1 MQINKRRRKI
11 RSPQKTSRTE
21 KSSISNI
28 EEPDVSSVISNP
40 RQIVEDQ
47 FPYDTSKLQREVDTE
62 ILIEKEQTIQ
72 ELRETVDVSIFFLS
86 LSFSLIVVHDAKE
99 CSLIRSLMQ
108 ILDQK
113 IKKLEQLLRLKD
125 SKIDAL
131 QLKLR
136 QHV

>member
-28 EEPDVSSVISNP
+28 EEPDVSSVISSS

-86 LSFSLIVVHDAKE
+86 LSLSHRSARWFTDTFVDADTGSK
-99 CSLIRSLMQ
+99 
-108 ILDQK
+108 DQK
-113 IKKLEQLLRLKD
+113 IRAAFTSER
-125 SKIDAL
+125 
-131 QLKLR
+131 
-136 QHV
+136 

>member
-28 EEPDVSSVISNP
+28 EEPDVSSVISSS

-86 LSFSLIVVHDAKE
+86 LSLSLIVVHDG
-99 CSLIRSLMQ
+99 SLIRSLMQ

-136 QHV
+136 QRV